1 MVNLNKSL
9 LKFLIFFLFL
19 LSFSFYL
26 LTSNKNEVLIVG
38 PNFYQQHYFVE
49 ELNYISDKTGIKIVY
64 KAVND
69 VDYYLKFGD
78 NNADI
83 VILTDSKSVK
93 EFGNNNTLVDIS
105 KLIKKDSYLYEN
117 NYLLRQVSSND
128 GEKIYGYW
136 FRMYNNSMI
145 WFNSNK
151 NTEIDNKEFKNF
163 DEILDFTSENSSI
176 TINPWCLSVHSGEN
190 QNLLDYETGESSGWI
205 VSNWLENLILSEH
218 GQIFYDL
225 YSNNEVNFSKNE
237 ILLSM
242 LDIKKITDN
251 DNFVY
256 GGKDYILK
264 NTVSQSAK
272 NLIDDDK
279 NCFLSWIGFDFLR
292 YVTFENINFEN
303 INYLKFPS
311 EVNPDMVVGFGD
323 IFGLLNDKVNSQIVF
338 KNLVSD
344 EFGIIWAS
352 KNDSLFV
359 SSNPYF
365 DTNVY
370 TNTLIQNMFID
381 MKKSIINNEFRIDAS
396 MLMNNGTGRK
406 ITWTSLRK
414 LILISKE
421 EILDLAEEIDKR
433 IKREL
438 GS

>member
-151 NTEIDNKEFKNF
+151 NTEIDNREFKNF

-370 TNTLIQNMFID
+370 TNTLIQKMFID

>member
-1 MVNLNKSL
+1 LVNLNKSL

>member
-370 TNTLIQNMFID
+370 TNTLIQKMFID

>member
-151 NTEIDNKEFKNF
+151 NTEIDNREFKNF
-163 DEILDFTSENSSI
+163 DEILDFTFENSSI

>member
-1 MVNLNKSL
+1 LVNLNKSL

-370 TNTLIQNMFID
+370 TNTLIQKMFID

>member
-163 DEILDFTSENSSI
+163 DEILDFTFENSSI

>member
-151 NTEIDNKEFKNF
+151 NTEIDNREFKNF

>member
-1 MVNLNKSL
+1 LVNLNKSL

-151 NTEIDNKEFKNF
+151 NTEIDNREFKNF
-163 DEILDFTSENSSI
+163 DEILDFTFENSSI